1 MENKELLNKIK
12 VYRAMKNISQEELA
26 IAIGVTRKTI
36 NTVETGKFIPST
48 VLALRI
54 ARYFGVPEEEIFVL
68 NDEASYR
75 NDELCLTAF
84 FYLQYQP
91 DRYDM
96 PYASSQTEQMERSV
110 HIWLAQR
117 IEHCPDDIRSS
128 PAYQPPKS
136 RTGSHLC

>member
-54 ARYFGVPEEEIFVL
+54 ARYFGVPV
-68 NDEASYR
+68 DE
-75 NDELCLTAF
+75 
-84 FYLQYQP
+84 FYLQK
-91 DRYDM
+91 
-96 PYASSQTEQMERSV
+96 AN
-110 HIWLAQR
+110 A
-117 IEHCPDDIRSS
+117 
-128 PAYQPPKS
+128 
-136 RTGSHLC
+136 

>member
-54 ARYFGVPEEEIFVL
+54 ARYFGVPVEEI
-68 NDEASYR
+68 
-75 NDELCLTAF
+75 LC
-84 FYLQYQP
+84 
-91 DRYDM
+91 
-96 PYASSQTEQMERSV
+96 
-110 HIWLAQR
+110 
-117 IEHCPDDIRSS
+117 
-128 PAYQPPKS
+128 
-136 RTGSHLC
+136 

>member
-54 ARYFGVPEEEIFVL
+54 ARYFGVPV
-68 NDEASYR
+68 
-75 NDELCLTAF
+75 
-84 FYLQYQP
+84 
-91 DRYDM
+91 
-96 PYASSQTEQMERSV
+96 
-110 HIWLAQR
+110 
-117 IEHCPDDIRSS
+117 
-128 PAYQPPKS
+128 
-136 RTGSHLC
+136 